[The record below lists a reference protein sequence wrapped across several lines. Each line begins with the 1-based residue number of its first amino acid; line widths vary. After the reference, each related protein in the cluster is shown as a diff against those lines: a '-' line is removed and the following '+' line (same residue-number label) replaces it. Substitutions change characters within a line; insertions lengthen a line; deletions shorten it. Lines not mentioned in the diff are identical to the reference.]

1 MSDGEILKAA
11 PYHQLLSMSQ
21 EFQDLVNA
29 HKEIAGSERLPDI
42 TPTPTSSTREIR
54 KSYVK
59 NQFKPSKGDQLIKKE
74 EREEGDRG
82 LKPYKQ
88 YLSQNKGFLYFS
100 VAVLFHLTFVISQIA
115 QNSWMAAN
123 VDNPHVSSL
132 KLIVTYL
139 VIGLFG
145 ATFLLL
151 RSFCEVALN
160 VQSSISIFSQL
171 LNSLFRAPMSFYD
184 STPLGRIFS
193 RVCI

>member
-74 EREEGDRG
+74 EREEGDTG

-88 YLSQNKGFLYFS
+88 YLSQKKGVLYLS
-100 VAVLFHLTFVISQIA
+100 LVVLSHIIFMSTQIS
-115 QNSWMAAN
+115 
-123 VDNPHVSSL
+123 
-132 KLIVTYL
+132 
-139 VIGLFG
+139 
-145 ATFLLL
+145 
-151 RSFCEVALN
+151 
-160 VQSSISIFSQL
+160 
-171 LNSLFRAPMSFYD
+171 
-184 STPLGRIFS
+184 
-193 RVCI
+193 